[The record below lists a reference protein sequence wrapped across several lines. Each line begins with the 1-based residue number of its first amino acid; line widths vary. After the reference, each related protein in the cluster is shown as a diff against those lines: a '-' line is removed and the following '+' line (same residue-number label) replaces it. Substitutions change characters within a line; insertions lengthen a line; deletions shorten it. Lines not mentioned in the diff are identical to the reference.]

1 MVVYLSTQ
9 ARSEPLCN
17 YKIQTPFSD
26 VHTNCTPSSWQF
38 NLESTNCQWHYVL
51 QCVCTDADDSPSVN
65 SDRKLITWPVL
76 HTADS
81 FRSVN
86 AVAVWGPLRLKQ
98 SSMHKTQNPPKKIWS
113 FQVLQNILSPSAQ
126 YHELHG
132 ILATPFLF
140 HQPFKWSR
148 KLGLWTPC
156 WQYDASQ
163 VSAKDGSFFLA

>member
-1 MVVYLSTQ
+1 MEVRHRRCARWFVYIWPPSVDGRL
-9 ARSEPLCN
+9 ARAANWHTKGTSKIPVPFCDISLCFVPWE
-17 YKIQTPFSD
+17 YIHEMEWKMIRGSPYQSRLCQHLGQHRCWLPESFFRWFSISFGFPD
-26 VHTNCTPSSWQF
+26 VHRF
-38 NLESTNCQWHYVL
+38 
-51 QCVCTDADDSPSVN
+51 
-65 SDRKLITWPVL
+65 
-76 HTADS
+76 
-81 FRSVN
+81 
-86 AVAVWGPLRLKQ
+86 
-98 SSMHKTQNPPKKIWS
+98 WS

-148 KLGLWTPC
+148 KSGLWTPC